1 MSEDEVF
8 FELDIDNPPPLT
20 PEERAEIEANAP
32 KSDAD
37 IDFSDIPRLT
47 EEWFA
52 RARRGPFR
60 PHKQQLTLRL
70 DAPVVDW
77 FKRHAEGGKGYQT
90 AINRALRDYV
100 AAQVKAGR
108 R

>member
-8 FELDIDNPPPLT
+8 FELDLDNPAPLT
-20 PEERAEIEANAP
+20 PEEKAEIEANFP
-32 KSDAD
+32 KSDD
-37 IDFSDIPRLT
+37 EIDFSDIPRLT
-47 EEWFA
+47 EEWFGKA
-52 RARRGPFR
+52 QRGPHRR
-60 PHKQQLTLRL
+60 PKQQLTLRL
-70 DAPVVDW
+70 DVPVVEW